1 MKLGLFV
8 IPAILAE
15 YDDLGNKKS
24 KFKLPLFN
32 TNLSCQRREPR
43 AQPRGSLAR
52 IP

>member
-43 AQPRGSLAR
+43 AQARDSLAG